1 MKFVHLHAH
10 SHYSLLD
17 GLAKIDELV
26 NRAKEL
32 GMNAL
37 ALTDHG
43 NLYGAIEFYKT
54 ARKAGIKPILGVEL
68 YVAPESRFEKSIQT
82 GNKYFHLTLLCE
94 NNIGWKN
101 LIKIV
106 TKANLEGF
114 YYRPRADKELLKQY
128 HEGIICLSGCLQ
140 GEIPQL
146 ILNGKYEQA
155 KEVAKTY
162 QNIFSKEN
170 FFIEIG
176 YHPKIENI
184 EKINTGLKKLSQE
197 LEIPLVA
204 TQDVHYLRKEDAQY
218 QDILLAIQTG
228 KKISD
233 EERLTFTDEFW
244 MSSPDEM
251 IESFKDLPEAVENT
265 VKIAGRCNVS
275 IVLNQIKLP
284 EFPLPAGET
293 SNAYLEQLIQE
304 RLLQRFPELNNQ
316 IKERLEYELQVIKKT
331 GFADYFLIVQDIVNW
346 AKKQQGIVVG
356 PGRGSAAGSIV
367 SYILNITDVD
377 PIKYD
382 LLFERFLNPDRIQ
395 MPDIDIDFTDVRRD
409 EVLGYVKQKYG
420 ENNVAQI
427 ITFGTMASRAAVRD
441 VGRVLGI
448 PYGFCNQLS
457 KLIPPTM
464 SLSEVIKKVP
474 DVKNLYETNPDAKKI
489 IDAAS
494 HLEGVARHASV
505 HACGVVISKEPLTEI
520 VPLQRAPQDP
530 NIIITQ
536 FEMYSIEDLGLLKM
550 DLLGLKNLTIIEE
563 TIRLVFEFTNQKID
577 ISKIPLNDKK
587 TFRLL
592 QRGETIGVFQ
602 LESSGM
608 RHYLKQ
614 LKPTE
619 FEDIVAIVA
628 LYRPGPMELIP
639 QYIRRKHN
647 QEKITYL
654 HPKLEPILKK
664 TYGIGIYQEQ
674 MMEIARKMAGFSL
687 SEADILRKA
696 IGKKIKS
703 LLDLQKER
711 FIEGMI
717 KNNINQKTAEIIW
730 QWFEPFARYG
740 FNRSHSVCYAL
751 ISYQTAYLKAHFPAE
766 FMTSLLNADSNDIE
780 RVAFLINEAKNSK
793 INVLPPD
800 INKSSIYFGPEGKNI
815 RFGLLAI
822 KNVGYNLANAVIEER
837 IRSGPFR
844 DFADF
849 ITRIEHKDLNK
860 KSLESLIKTGVFD
873 SLDLDRNTLLVN
885 VEEIISFRQTN
896 KKLARMAQDNL
907 FGLGYSNGNN
917 VLKFKPAEAISKK
930 EKLAWEKQLLGL
942 YISGHPLDDCASKI
956 KHYKTTPIKE
966 IAASEI
972 QKSPIS
978 SFGFR
983 KTNNRVR
990 VAGIVSGIK
999 RIISKN
1005 GQPILFVRIEDFDSS
1020 AEIVVFSDT
1029 LSKNPTIWRE
1039 NNILVVEGQLS
1050 WRNDEPKI
1058 VCQGA
1063 VEIV

>member
-128 HEGIICLSGCLQ
+128 HEGIICLSGCVQ

-146 ILNGKYEQA
+146 ILNNKLNRAEEAA
-155 KEVAKTY
+155 KIY
-162 QNIFSKEN
+162 QDIFGKEN

-228 KKISD
+228 NKISD
-233 EERLTFTDEFW
+233 ENRLTSTDEFW

-251 IESFKDLPEAVENT
+251 IENFKDLPEAVENT
-265 VKIAGRCNVS
+265 VKIAERCNVS

-304 RLLQRFPELNNQ
+304 RLLQRFPEMNNQ
-316 IKERLEYELQVIKKT
+316 IKERLKYELQVIKKT

-346 AKKQQGIVVG
+346 AKKQGIVVG
-356 PGRGSAAGSIV
+356 PGRGSAAGSII
-367 SYILNITDVD
+367 SYVLGITDVD

-395 MPDIDIDFTDVRRD
+395 MPDIDIDFTDVRRN

-420 ENNVAQI
+420 ENNIAQI
-427 ITFGTMASRAAVRD
+427 ITFGTMAARAAVRD

-448 PYGFCNQLS
+448 AYGFCDQLS

-550 DLLGLKNLTIIEE
+550 DFLGLKNLTIIEE

-608 RHYLKQ
+608 RHYLKE

-751 ISYQTAYLKAHFPAE
+751 ISYQTAYLKTLFPAE

-822 KNVGYNLANAVIEER
+822 KNVGYNLANAIIEER
-837 IRSGPFR
+837 VRSGPFK

-849 ITRIEHKDLNK
+849 ITRVEHKNLNK

-873 SLDLDRNTLLVN
+873 SLDVDRNTLLVN

>member
-577 ISKIPLNDKK
+577 ISKILLNDKK
-587 TFRLL
+587 TLRLL
-592 QRGETIGVFQ
+592 QGGETIGVFQ

-608 RHYLKQ
+608 RHYLKE
-614 LKPTE
+614 LRPTE

-956 KHYKTTPIKE
+956 KHYKATPIKE
-966 IAASEI
+966 IAVSEI

>member
-155 KEVAKTY
+155 KEAAKTY

-563 TIRLVFEFTNQKID
+563 TIRLVFEFSNQKID

-793 INVLPPD
+793 INVLAPD

-956 KHYKTTPIKE
+956 KHYKATPIKE
-966 IAASEI
+966 IAVSEI

>member
-536 FEMYSIEDLGLLKM
+536 FEMYSIEDLGLLKI

-577 ISKIPLNDKK
+577 ISKIALNDKK

-592 QRGETIGVFQ
+592 QGGETIGVFQ

-608 RHYLKQ
+608 RHYLKE

-956 KHYKTTPIKE
+956 KHYKATPIKE
-966 IAASEI
+966 IAVSEI

>member
-536 FEMYSIEDLGLLKM
+536 FEMYSIEDLGLLKI

-577 ISKIPLNDKK
+577 ISKILLNDKK
-587 TFRLL
+587 TLRLL
-592 QRGETIGVFQ
+592 QGGETIGVFQ

-608 RHYLKQ
+608 RHYLKE
-614 LKPTE
+614 LRPTE

-956 KHYKTTPIKE
+956 KHYKATPIKE
-966 IAASEI
+966 IAVSEI

>member
-577 ISKIPLNDKK
+577 ISKILLNDKK
-587 TFRLL
+587 TLRLL
-592 QRGETIGVFQ
+592 QGGETIGVFQ

-608 RHYLKQ
+608 RHYLKE
-614 LKPTE
+614 LRPTE

-822 KNVGYNLANAVIEER
+822 KNVGYNLANAIIEER
-837 IRSGPFR
+837 VRSGPFK

-849 ITRIEHKDLNK
+849 ITRVEHKNLNK

-873 SLDLDRNTLLVN
+873 SLDVDRNTLLVN

-896 KKLARMAQDNL
+896 KKLARTAQDNL
-907 FGLGYSNGNN
+907 FGLSYSNGNN

-930 EKLAWEKQLLGL
+930 EKLTWEKQLLGL

-1058 VCQGA
+1058 VCQSA
-1063 VEIV
+1063 IELI